1 MALQQT
7 TRGEDRMGKVE
18 GRAAVARREAPT
30 AKGEVGAAD
39 SDDPL
44 CAVAMLRVA
53 VEMKKPDAR
62 GLDEI
67 IEGVLERM
75 RLDKQAFRQFL
86 AENGQLLRATAAA
99 RGYSR

>member
-1 MALQQT
+1 
-7 TRGEDRMGKVE
+7 MGKVVV
-18 GRAAVARREAPT
+18 GRASARTGTVAGGREAVSP
-30 AKGEVGAAD
+30 
-39 SDDPL
+39 DDPL

-75 RLDKQAFRQFL
+75 RLDREAFRRFL
-86 AENGQLLRATAAA
+86 AENGQLLRASAAA
-99 RGYSR
+99 RGYTR